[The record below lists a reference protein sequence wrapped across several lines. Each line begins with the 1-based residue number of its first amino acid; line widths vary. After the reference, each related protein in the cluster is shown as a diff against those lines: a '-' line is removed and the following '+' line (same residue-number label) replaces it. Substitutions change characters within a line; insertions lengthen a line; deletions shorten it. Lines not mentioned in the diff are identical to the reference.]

1 MSVEQTEK
9 IEYTIACVN
18 EFAQKFDMSSSEA
31 FSYLD
36 QYKGVDYLLDKY
48 EVVLSQPLALT
59 MDDLCSICR
68 RHGGLAA

>member
-1 MSVEQTEK
+1 
-9 IEYTIACVN
+9 
-18 EFAQKFDMSSSEA
+18 MSSSEA

-36 QYKGVDYLLDKY
+36 QYKGLDYLLDKY